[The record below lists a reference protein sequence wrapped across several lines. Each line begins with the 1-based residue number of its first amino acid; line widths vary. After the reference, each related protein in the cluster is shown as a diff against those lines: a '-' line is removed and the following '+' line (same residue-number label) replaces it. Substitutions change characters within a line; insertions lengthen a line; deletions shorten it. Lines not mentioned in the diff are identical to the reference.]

1 MILKNSFAI
10 TFTELY
16 INPTVKT
23 NISVYVDNSKTEFM
37 WTNHDSSLD
46 ESVISPY
53 PFFYN

>member
-23 NISVYVDNSKTEFM
+23 NISVYAVNSKTEFM
-37 WTNHDSSLD
+37 WTNHDSLD
-46 ESVISPY
+46 KSVISPY

>member
-37 WTNHDSSLD
+37 WTNHDSLD
-46 ESVISPY
+46 KSVISPY